1 VASLSVVGRVRRGRL
16 SPEQFRRIAIVALT
30 ALWIVI
36 VSGAVVRLTG
46 SGLGCDNW
54 PRCGDTPFPERDFH
68 PLVEFGNRVVAFLAI
83 VLTCALAVAARR
95 TPGLG
100 TRPRRL
106 ALAAAVGTVFQIPL
120 GGITVLTDLHPVAVM
135 SHFLLSIVVLAAA
148 TVVAL
153 DANRFAR
160 PRRTAVAPSAEL
172 RWLGLLALAVLPLAA
187 VLLVTGT
194 VVTAAGPHPGAR
206 VGSDGEPIVVKR
218 IGEFW
223 PLLRVHVWTTG
234 AFGIAFLGLVAGLW
248 RMRRDAPRELRL
260 ALGVLALLG
269 AQAVVGEVQK
279 SEALPW
285 PLVLVHVALA
295 AASWS
300 GIVALTVRLAE
311 VARVEVGRPL
321 ARPEYTLRHR

>member
-83 VLTCALAVAARR
+83 VLTCALAVAA
-95 TPGLG
+95 
-100 TRPRRL
+100 
-106 ALAAAVGTVFQIPL
+106 AVGTVFQIPL

-172 RWLGLLALAVLPLAA
+172 RWLGLLALAALPLAA